1 MIAVPGRQRGLSLT
15 EVLIA
20 LALMLVATCVVL
32 PAAASALER
41 VRVARVQGELAES
54 FLQCARH
61 AVAAGAP
68 AVLCPSA
75 AGGAGCGDAN
85 DWSGGWLA
93 FADLDGDRRYGAG
106 DTLLRRSPA
115 LDGDLRLLASSQRT
129 RIVFQP
135 HGGSAGSNA
144 SFAVCAGSRQRLGT
158 LMLSNAGQ
166 FRWRGRTSGSRE
178 PCEIQ

>member
-20 LALMLVATCVVL
+20 LALTLLTTCVVL

-41 VRVARVQGELAES
+41 VRVARLQGELAET
-54 FLQCARH
+54 FLLSARH
-61 AVAAGAP
+61 AVVAGAP

-75 AGGAGCGDAN
+75 AGGAGCADAN
-85 DWSGGWLA
+85 DWSDGWLA
-93 FADLDGDRRYGAG
+93 FADLDGDRGFSAG

-115 LDGDLRLLASSQRT
+115 LDGGLRLLVSSRRT

-144 SFAVCAGSRQRLGT
+144 SFAVCAGSRHRLGT
-158 LMLSNAGQ
+158 LLLSNAGQ
-166 FRWRGRTSGSRE
+166 FRWHTRASRNPE
-178 PCEIQ
+178 PCEI

>member
-1 MIAVPGRQRGLSLT
+1 MIAISSRQCGLSLT

-20 LALMLVATCVVL
+20 LALTLLATCVVL

-41 VRVARVQGELAES
+41 VRVARVQGELAEA
-54 FLQCARH
+54 FLLSARH

-75 AGGAGCGDAN
+75 ASGNGCADAN
-85 DWSGGWLA
+85 DWSAGWLA
-93 FADLDGDRRYGAG
+93 FADLDGDRRYSAG

-115 LDGDLRLLASSQRT
+115 LAGGLRLLASSRRT

-144 SFAVCAGSRQRLGT
+144 SFAVCAGSQKRLGT
-158 LMLSNAGQ
+158 LVLSNAGQ
-166 FRWRGRTSGSRE
+166 FRWQGRASRGPE
-178 PCEIQ
+178 PCEI